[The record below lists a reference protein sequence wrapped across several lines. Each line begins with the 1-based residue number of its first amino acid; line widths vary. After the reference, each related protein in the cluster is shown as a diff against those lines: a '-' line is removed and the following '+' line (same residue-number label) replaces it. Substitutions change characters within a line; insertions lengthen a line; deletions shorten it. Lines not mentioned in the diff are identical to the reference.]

1 MIGLQ
6 NWILLAAIC
15 FVGEMITT
23 SFFLLWFGVGAAV
36 AAVLTYFGFAPKIQL
51 IAFVVVSGVLVVASR
66 QIAKRI
72 TKEPPKKAVSDRL
85 IGKKGIVIGEISPE
99 ASGVVRMQDDTWL
112 AISDQKIEEGEY
124 VVVEGIEGVKLVV
137 KPFKK
142 VDSNKY

>member
-6 NWILLAAIC
+6 NWIILAAIC

-23 SFFLLWFGVGAAV
+23 GFFLMWFGVGAVV
-36 AAVLTYFGFAPKIQL
+36 AAVLTYLGFAPTIQL
-51 IAFVVVSGVLVVASR
+51 VAFVVVSGVLVVASR
-66 QIAKRI
+66 PIAKRI

-85 IGKKGIVIGEISPE
+85 IGKEGIVVQKISTK
-99 ASGVVRMQDDTWL
+99 ASGIVKVGGDTWR

-137 KPFKK
+137 KPQKQPFKK
-142 VDSNKY
+142 G